1 MQLHIDLRNLI
12 PRKHISFRIKIKAVS
27 KDQVN
32 ESPTVLGNYYI
43 FETGDTETT
52 ASEFKKL
59 QIKEEEFCIES
70 IDGNKNIREKNGQL
84 SPERKSMMS

>member
-32 ESPTVLGNYYI
+32 ESPTISGFTIY
-43 FETGDTETT
+43 
-52 ASEFKKL
+52 SKL
-59 QIKEEEFCIES
+59 VIQKLRLVS
-70 IDGNKNIREKNGQL
+70 L
-84 SPERKSMMS
+84 KSYR